1 MPAFGP
7 IKRREFIACLR
18 QLGFS
23 GPWSGGRHQFM
34 EKGTLTVILPNPHR
48 GEIDK
53 KLLSNLLRQAEID
66 KSTWEAV

>member
-7 IKRREFIACLR
+7 IKRREFIVCLR

>member
-18 QLGFS
+18 QLRFS
-23 GPWSGGRHQFM
+23 GPFSGGRHQFM
-34 EKGTLTVILPNPHR
+34 QKGTLAVILPNPHR

-53 KLLSNLLRQAEID
+53 KLLSKLLRQAEIHP
-66 KSTWEAV
+66 STWEAL